1 MSTNISVGKTLLE
14 KGYLLVALKESFCK
28 HFTILEQ
35 DHDDIFSLY
44 ALLRWIFLGKNIIF
58 WELISILCNKKFL

>member
-28 HFTILEQ
+28 HFNHFGTG
-35 DHDDIFSLY
+35 S
-44 ALLRWIFLGKNIIF
+44 
-58 WELISILCNKKFL
+58 